1 VVTGAGVDD
10 AAAAPEL
17 FAQLAREDF
26 SRLEVIWADSKY
38 HNHALAGWIE
48 QERAAGRVAWRLEI
62 VSRPLGSWGFVKL
75 PRRWVA
81 ERTIAWLGRSRRLSK
96 AYERRADSSAFQIRI
111 SAIHHLLKR
120 LIQHKPDPAH
130 KYRMNS

>member
-1 VVTGAGVDD
+1 
-10 AAAAPEL
+10 
-17 FAQLAREDF
+17 
-26 SRLEVIWADSKY
+26 
-38 HNHALAGWIE
+38 
-48 QERAAGRVAWRLEI
+48 VAWRLEI

-96 AYERRADSSAFQIRI
+96 DYERRADSSACQIRI

-120 LIQHKPDPAH
+120 LTQHNPDPAF
-130 KYRMNS
+130 KYRMTS